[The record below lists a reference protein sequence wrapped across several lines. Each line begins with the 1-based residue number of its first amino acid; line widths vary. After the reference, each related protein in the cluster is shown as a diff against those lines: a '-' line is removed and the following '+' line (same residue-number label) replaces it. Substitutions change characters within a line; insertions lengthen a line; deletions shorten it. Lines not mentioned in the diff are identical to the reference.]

1 MHAWRVLS
9 KRQSTDTFHKER
21 VVHDE
26 LLRRLKT
33 GGSQNG
39 KSAVAL
45 RSILFA
51 QPTRHDNTSVLDLAS
66 QPSQV
71 LWQKLTELGEIDDFY
86 EHHKEIVAFLG
97 AHSGALPLLGG
108 WGIGPLVATPNAPRL
123 TDRTNRTCILQ
134 PHRQDNGSHFG
145 SQCTIL

>member
-1 MHAWRVLS
+1 MHARRVLS

-26 LLRRLKT
+26 LLRCLKT

-45 RSILFA
+45 GPILFA
-51 QPTRHDNTSVLDLAS
+51 QPTGHDNTSVLHLAS

-71 LWQKLTELGEIDDFY
+71 LWQQLTELGEIDDFY
-86 EHHKEIVAFLG
+86 EHHEEIVAFWG
-97 AHSGALPLLGG
+97 AHFGALPLLGG
-108 WGIGPLVATPNAPRL
+108 QV
-123 TDRTNRTCILQ
+123 
-134 PHRQDNGSHFG
+134 SK
-145 SQCTIL
+145 QCTILYKLNYFIVS

>member
-1 MHAWRVLS
+1 MHARRVLS

-21 VVHDE
+21 VVRDE

-45 RSILFA
+45 GPILFA
-51 QPTRHDNTSVLDLAS
+51 QPTSHDYTSVLDLAS

-71 LWQKLTELGEIDDFY
+71 LWQKLTKLVEIDDFY

-97 AHSGALPLLGG
+97 AHCGVLPLLGG
-108 WGIGPLVATPNAPRL
+108 RVSQTERAAATSTGQWVALR
-123 TDRTNRTCILQ
+123 
-134 PHRQDNGSHFG
+134 
-145 SQCTIL
+145 